1 MMKITILDGY
11 IDEPSRL
18 GVPPFI
24 SPYARY
30 IFGAVKAAG
39 HEPEYLTIDHYRQG
53 IRPTGDLLFII
64 SGALVP
70 GKYLR
75 TMPISSKEL
84 ASILIESQLDN
95 HVWYSSKPEM
105 TPIGAT
111 HLWDCDA
118 DAYVFDMLTN
128 GSPDKRRRTSQE
140 WVEWPVLGADM
151 MKHHHDGVVKP
162 HQNFP
167 GSIIAELDMSYG
179 CAHYITG
186 GCSFCTE
193 PLFGKPVFREEQSII
208 SEIKALLKAGCV
220 NFRLGGQSCI
230 ISYKAEGIGDTDR
243 PKPNVMAL
251 KQLFNGISKLPGIK
265 VLHTDNADPSI
276 IASYPD
282 EAENILQTIA
292 NTCTSGNLL
301 SLGIET
307 ADQEVAD
314 INNLN
319 SRADE
324 VMAAIKIINKAGRER
339 GPTGLPILL
348 PGLNFLVGL
357 EGETKQTFEHNI
369 QFLKDVLSQDL
380 LLRRINIRQ
389 VAPARR
395 TFQPTRLK
403 KEFIN
408 FKKFVREEIDTQ
420 MLEKII
426 PAGTLLKELFT
437 EVKIGKIMFA
447 RQIGTYPILVG
458 IPQNLELGIF
468 LDAKVTSHGSRSLT
482 ALEYPLDIN
491 NCSLAALE
499 ELPGIGKKRAA
510 RLFRARPIKSEDE
523 LKNALDDTSLASQIM
538 QYLNLLNQ

>member
-30 IFGAVKAAG
+30 LFGAVKAAG

-53 IRPTGDLLFII
+53 IRLTGELLFII

-75 TMPISSKEL
+75 TMPMSSREL
-84 ASILIESQLDN
+84 ANILAES
-95 HVWYSSKPEM
+95 HAEATVWYSSKPEF
-105 TPIGAT
+105 TPPGAI
-111 HLWDCDA
+111 HIWDCDA
-118 DAYVFDMLTN
+118 DAYLFDMLAS
-128 GSPDKRRRTSQE
+128 GSANKRRRTPQE
-140 WVEWPVLGADM
+140 WAEWPVLGADM
-151 MKHHHDGVVKP
+151 VKL
-162 HQNFP
+162 HQNDP
-167 GSIIAELDMSYG
+167 LSTIAELDMSYG
-179 CAHYITG
+179 CSHYITG

-193 PLFGKPVFREEQSII
+193 PLFGKPVFRDEQAIL

-243 PKPNVMAL
+243 PKPNVPAI
-251 KQLFNGISKLPGIK
+251 KQLFKGISQFPGIK
-265 VLHTDNADPSI
+265 VLHTDNADPAI

-282 EAENILQTIA
+282 ESEEIFQTIA
-292 NTCTSGNLL
+292 NVCTSGNLL

-307 ADQEVAD
+307 ADSNVAE

-319 SRADE
+319 SRAKD
-324 VMAAIKIINKAGRER
+324 VLAAIKIINKVGRET

-348 PGLNFLVGL
+348 PGLNFLAGL
-357 EGETKQTFEHNI
+357 EGETKTTFEHNS

-395 TFQPTRLK
+395 DFAPTRMK

-408 FKKFVREEIDTQ
+408 FKKFVREEIDTP
-420 MLEKII
+420 MLEKVA
-426 PAGTLLKELFT
+426 PTGTVLKDLYT
-437 EVKIGKIMFA
+437 EIKIGKIMFA

-458 IPQNLELGIF
+458 IPQNLEPGIF
-468 LDAKVTSHGSRSLT
+468 LDAMITSHGSRSLT
-482 ALEYPLDIN
+482 ALEYPLDVN
-491 NCSLAALE
+491 TCSLAALE

-510 RLFRARPIKSEDE
+510 RLFHARPINSKEE
-523 LKNALDDTSLASQIM
+523 LQNALDDSSLASQIM
-538 QYLNLLNQ
+538 LYLNF

>member
-1 MMKITILDGY
+1 MKITILDGY

-30 IFGAVKAAG
+30 LFGAVKAAG
-39 HEPEYLTIDHYRQG
+39 HEPEYMTIDHYRQG
-53 IRPTGDLLFII
+53 SRPAGELLFMI

-75 TMPISSKEL
+75 TMPMSTNEL
-84 ASILIESQLDN
+84 AGILAESQVETF
-95 HVWYSSKPEM
+95 VWHSSRPEN
-105 TPIGAT
+105 TPPDAT
-111 HLWDCDA
+111 HLWDCDP
-118 DAYVFDMLTN
+118 DAYLYDLLT
-128 GSPDKRRRTSQE
+128 GSPSKRRRMPEE
-140 WVEWPVLGADM
+140 WADWPVLGAGM
-151 MKHHHDGVVKP
+151 IEHHHDP
-162 HQNFP
+162 I
-167 GSIIAELDMSYG
+167 SSLIAELDMSYG

-193 PLFGKPVFREEQSII
+193 PLFGKPAFRAEQSII
-208 SEIKALLKAGCV
+208 AEIKALIKAGCT

-230 ISYKAEGIGDTDR
+230 ISYKAEGIGETDR
-243 PKPNVMAL
+243 PRPNVMAL
-251 KQLFNGISKLPGIK
+251 KKLFKGISQLPGIT
-265 VLHTDNADPSI
+265 VLHTDNADPAI

-282 EAENILQTIA
+282 DSEKILQIIA

-307 ADQEVAD
+307 ADPEVAE

-319 SRADE
+319 SGADD
-324 VMAAIKIINKAGRER
+324 VMAAIRIINKVGRAE
-339 GPTGLPILL
+339 GLTGLPILL
-348 PGLNFLVGL
+348 PGLNFLAGL
-357 EGETKQTFEHNI
+357 EGETKESFELNS
-369 QFLKDVLSQDL
+369 QFLKKILSEDL

-389 VAPARR
+389 VAPVRR
-395 TFQPTRLK
+395 SFQPTRLK

-408 FKKFVREEIDTQ
+408 FKKFVREEIDTP
-420 MLEKII
+420 MLKKLI
-426 PAGTLLKELFT
+426 PAGTLLKDLLT

-458 IPQNLELGIF
+458 IPQDLELGIF
-468 LDAKVTSHGSRSLT
+468 LNAKITSHGSRSLT

-491 NCSLAALE
+491 GCSLAALE

-510 RLFRARPIKSEDE
+510 RLFHARPMNSEDE
-523 LKNALDDTSLASQIM
+523 LKSALDDKDTLGSEELARHIIP
-538 QYLNLLNQ
+538 Y

>member
-1 MMKITILDGY
+1 MKITILDGY

-18 GVPPFI
+18 GIPPFI

-39 HEPEYLTIDHYRQG
+39 HEPEYMTIDHYRQG
-53 IRPTGDLLFII
+53 SRPAGELLFII

-75 TMPISSKEL
+75 TMPMSSKEL
-84 ASILIESQLDN
+84 ARMLVENQVEAF
-95 HVWYSSKPEM
+95 VWYSSKPEM
-105 TPIGAT
+105 TPPGAT
-111 HLWDCDA
+111 HIWDCDC
-118 DAYVFDMLTN
+118 DAYLFDMLTN
-128 GSPDKRRRTSQE
+128 NTKGKRRRTPQE
-140 WVEWPVLGADM
+140 WAEWPVLGADM
-151 MKHHHDGVVKP
+151 VKHHHDYP
-162 HQNFP
+162 Q
-167 GSIIAELDMSYG
+167 SIIAELDMSYG

-193 PLFGKPVFREEQSII
+193 PLFGKPAFRGEQSII
-208 SEIKALLKAGCV
+208 AEIKALIKEGCA

-230 ISYKAEGIGDTDR
+230 ISYKAEGIGETDR
-243 PKPNVMAL
+243 PRPNVMAL
-251 KQLFNGISKLPGIK
+251 KKLFKGISQLQGIT
-265 VLHTDNADPSI
+265 VLHTDNADPAI

-282 EAENILQTIA
+282 ESEKILQIIA

-307 ADQEVAD
+307 ADPEVAE

-319 SRADE
+319 SRADD
-324 VMAAIKIINKAGRER
+324 VMATIKIINKVGRAR

-348 PGLNFLVGL
+348 PGLNFLAGL
-357 EGETKQTFEHNI
+357 EGETKESFELNS
-369 QFLKDVLSQDL
+369 QFLKKILSEDL

-389 VAPARR
+389 VAPVRR
-395 TFQPTRLK
+395 SFQPTRLK

-408 FKKFVREEIDTQ
+408 FKKFVREEIDTP
-420 MLEKII
+420 MLKKLI
-426 PAGTLLKELFT
+426 PAGTLLKDLFT

-458 IPQNLELGIF
+458 IPQDLELGIF
-468 LDAKVTSHGSRSLT
+468 LDAKITSHGSRSLT

-491 NCSLAALE
+491 GGSLAARE

-510 RLFRARPIKSEDE
+510 RLFRARPMNSEDE
-523 LKNALDDTSLASQIM
+523 LKSALDDKDTLGSEELARHIIP
-538 QYLNLLNQ
+538 YLKF